1 MSAAQPETLDQA
13 RHWDRQM
20 ARYARVGLCGRC
32 SSQAAFGHQMGW
44 KQAQPPCGECLA
56 LVQTFGG
63 VEKANGW
70 RILPSKGS
78 PRTAPDG
85 TTERTA

>member
-13 RHWDRQM
+13 RHWDRQS
-20 ARYARVGLCGRC
+20 ARGARAGLCPRC
-32 SSQAAFGHQMGW
+32 SSQAAWAPQLGW
-44 KQAQPPCGECLA
+44 TQVQPPCGECFA

-78 PRTAPDG
+78 SRSAPDG
-85 TTERTA
+85 ATERTA